1 MTTRLEKQ
9 LRREITIR
17 GETFVVVLDPDG
29 LKLVAKGRRK
39 GLELAWEDL
48 VSGEAALAT
57 ALAASLNRN
66 LPLEPAKQT
75 KHTGAGARASR
86 LRLVKGANAHGGR
99 PQADRKARRRAS

>member
-1 MTTRLEKQ
+1 MATKLEKA
-9 LRREITIR
+9 LRREVTIR
-17 GETFVVVLDPDG
+17 GKPFVVNIDPDG

-57 ALAASLNRN
+57 ALAASLNSS

-75 KHTGAGARASR
+75 KHTGARADR

-99 PQADRKARRRAS
+99 PPAGRKARRRAS

>member
-1 MTTRLEKQ
+1 MATKLEKQ
-9 LRREITIR
+9 LRREVTIR
-17 GETFVVVLDPDG
+17 GRSFVVNIDPDG

-48 VSGEAALAT
+48 ISGEAALAT
-57 ALAASLNRN
+57 ALAASLDRN

-75 KHTGAGARASR
+75 KHTGARADR

-99 PQADRKARRRAS
+99 PGAGRKARRRAS